1 MTSYFQMVVENT
13 VAVTLWNWE
22 GGGETYIV
30 RKTMSPFLALSFITV
45 LLDSSSLTL
54 PSFRSKK
61 KRKKKRKQF
70 FECGIH
76 SNEKTLFFFLHQ
88 EALLRG

>member
-30 RKTMSPFLALSFITV
+30 RKTVSPFLALSFITV
-45 LLDSSSLTL
+45 LLDSSLLTL
-54 PSFRSKK
+54 PSFRSKNMEE
-61 KRKKKRKQF
+61 KKKTIF
-70 FECGIH
+70 
-76 SNEKTLFFFLHQ
+76 
-88 EALLRG
+88 